1 VPKNGVGGRLPP
13 AAPDDP
19 DAGAPEWYRRS
30 RSLRR
35 VPLVAAV
42 VITII
47 IIRAGQGS
55 PPPELTT
62 SCTTP
67 AFALSTYSIDGH
79 DTVRWAATG
88 PADTRFALAI
98 GVDRFTEAADGHLAP
113 VPDAGV
119 APGGTRTTA
128 PEELD
133 DDCKAD
139 GTFGVVL
146 PAGTYAVRLFTIEG
160 DNAADVQPVV
170 EHTLTVTAG

>member
-1 VPKNGVGGRLPP
+1 VPRDGVGSRLPP

-42 VITII
+42 VITVI

-55 PPPELTT
+55 SPPELAT

-79 DTVRWAATG
+79 QTVRWAATG
-88 PADTRFALAI
+88 PAGTRFALTI
-98 GVDRFTEAADGHLAP
+98 GVADFTTAPDGHLAP
-113 VPDAGV
+113 VPDPGV
-119 APGGTRTTA
+119 ATGQTRTSA
-128 PEELD
+128 PQEMD

-160 DNAADVQPVV
+160 DNASDVRPVV
-170 EHTLTVTAG
+170 EHSLTVTGG